1 MSLGKLSFFTPLSIS
16 YLYFPSCFFLS
27 ILIKYI
33 YIYMYINILFI
44 FQYSFNWTEKLKMI
58 ILIKY
63 RLTNLKLVEEL

>member
-33 YIYMYINILFI
+33 YMYINILFI

-63 RLTNLKLVEEL
+63 WLTNLKLVEEL